1 MGAATPAPS
10 STDSLNTDPQRR
22 RCMTRLDRL
31 RAWLFRLGFSY
42 YPSYWMTGATVT
54 SLAPD
59 FSSAEVT
66 LPLTWRTRNGM
77 GTLFGGSIYGAVD
90 PVYVVL
96 LQRRLG
102 DGFTVW
108 DKAAEIRFRKPGRS
122 TLTATVEVS
131 DEEVRDIRA
140 SLAPGESCDR
150 VYDVELADDDGV
162 VHAEVEKTVYVR
174 RDE

>member
-1 MGAATPAPS
+1 
-10 STDSLNTDPQRR
+10 
-22 RCMTRLDRL
+22 MTRLDLL
-31 RAWLFRLGFSY
+31 RAWLFRLAFSY
-42 YPSYWMTGATVT
+42 YPSYWTTGASVT

-59 FSSAEVT
+59 FSSAAVK
-66 LPLTWRTRNGM
+66 LPLIWRTRNGM

-102 DGFTVW
+102 DAFTVW
-108 DKAAEIRFRKPGRS
+108 DKAAEIDFRKPGRS
-122 TLTATVEVS
+122 TLYAEFEVP
-131 DEEVRDIRA
+131 DAEVHDIRE

-150 VYDVELADDDGV
+150 VYDVELVDEEGV
-162 VHAEVEKTVYVR
+162 VHADVEKTVYVR